1 MNTLNTSDSSEI
13 LFITGAAGYV
23 GAMLCD
29 QFHDR
34 PNVKKIIALDKNAM
48 PDLLKG
54 KSKIVWI
61 TANTSDT
68 TWQELVTQHA
78 PTVVIHTAWQIREM
92 YGQKNTQWNW
102 NVTGSRTVFDFVF
115 NTPSVKKLIHFS
127 TASGYGAFPT
137 NTLEHFFKENEPLRE
152 DIYLYGIEKIA
163 AERELEKAYAEARS
177 KDTIVTKV
185 PQVFVVRPAAL
196 TGPRGRY
203 MFKRFGLQSVLRK
216 GLPIIPIAND
226 IWCRQFIHEDDV
238 CDIVDMLTFKTLE
251 GQYEVFNITPN
262 SIVLAQDMAEVMNKK
277 TFKITPTLVR
287 IAFFVLWH
295 ISRGKIPVSKGG
307 WRFYSYPIVMDG
319 TKLTKKYGYTYKYES
334 RPALEKKEGRYA
346 KYIPQEEL

>member
-1 MNTLNTSDSSEI
+1 MYTIPMNTSET

-34 PNVKKIIALDKNAM
+34 PNVKKIIALDKNPM

-68 TWQELVTQHA
+68 TWQEIVKKEQ
-78 PTVVIHTAWQIREM
+78 PNVVIHTAWQIREM
-92 YGQKNTQWNW
+92 YGKKSLQWTW
-102 NVTGSRTVFDFVF
+102 NVIGSRKVFDFAF
-115 NTPSVKKLIHFS
+115 STPSVRKLIHFS

-137 NTLEHFFKENEPLRE
+137 NTLEHFFKEDEVLRE
-152 DIYLYGIEKIA
+152 DTYLYGIEKIA
-163 AERELEKAYAEARS
+163 AEKELEAVYGEARQNGNNL
-177 KDTIVTKV
+177 

-216 GLPIIPIAND
+216 GLPIIPIANN

-238 CDIVDMLTFKTLE
+238 CDIVDMFTFKDLE
-251 GQYEVFNITPN
+251 GSYEVFNITPN
-262 SIVLAQDMAEVMNKK
+262 SIVVAKDMAEVMKK
-277 TFKITPTLVR
+277 RTFRITPTIVR
-287 IAFFVLWH
+287 CAFFVLWH
-295 ISRGKIPVSKGG
+295 ISRGRIPVSKGG

-319 TKLTKKYGYTYKYES
+319 TKLTQKYGYIYKYES
-334 RPALEKKEGRYA
+334 RAALEKQEGRYA
-346 KYIPQEEL
+346 KYIPASELIS

>member
-1 MNTLNTSDSSEI
+1 MNTSNTSEI

-34 PNVKKIIALDKNAM
+34 PNVAKIIALDKNPM

-68 TWQELVTQHA
+68 TWQELVTSHA
-78 PTVVIHTAWQIREM
+78 PTVVINTAWQIREM
-92 YGQKNTQWNW
+92 YGKKEMQWKW
-102 NVTGSRTVFDFVF
+102 NVTGSRTVFDFAF
-115 NTPSVKKLIHFS
+115 NTPSVRKLIHFS

-137 NTLEHFFKENEPLRE
+137 NTLEHFFKEDEQLRE
-152 DIYLYGIEKIA
+152 DIYLYGIEKIQ
-163 AERELEKAYAEARS
+163 AERELESVYAEARS
-177 KDTIVTKV
+177 KEGAHI

-216 GLPIIPIAND
+216 GLPIIPIANN

-238 CDIVDMLTFKTLE
+238 CDIVDLLTFKQLE
-251 GQYEVFNITPN
+251 GKYEVFNITPN
-262 SIVLAQDMAEVMNKK
+262 SIVLAHDMAEVMKKK
-277 TFKITPTLVR
+277 TFRITPTIVR
-287 IAFFVLWH
+287 MTFFVLWH
-295 ISRGKIPVSKGG
+295 LSRGKIPVSKGG

-319 TKLTKKYGYTYKYES
+319 TKLTQKYGYKYKFES
-334 RPALEKKEGRYA
+334 RAALEKKEGRYA
-346 KYIPQEEL
+346 KYIPQEELSQ